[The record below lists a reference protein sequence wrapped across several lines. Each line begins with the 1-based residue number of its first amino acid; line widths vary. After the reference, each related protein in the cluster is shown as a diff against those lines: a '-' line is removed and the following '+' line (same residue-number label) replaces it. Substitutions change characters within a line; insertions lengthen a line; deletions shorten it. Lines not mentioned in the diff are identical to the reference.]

1 MSFLYFFKSLD
12 DRDQKI
18 IEILLHSWRT
28 SSKSLYEVANSHYQ
42 RNKISNK
49 DQISSK
55 NSNEIEI
62 INCED
67 FDRNSKLDYIF
78 PLEEHAFSRP
88 SLHSLQTVFSQN
100 QNFNNNNE
108 NGSGIENAKLLQY
121 DTPNKTRIVALKHH
135 KLHSHIS
142 ALCSEKSKNV
152 KLSKKLYELKDSL
165 EKMASI
171 DSEKSFLEKD
181 DAKLYESLANCIERA
196 LNVSDEAVKSEIP
209 VKMRLKNS
217 KSGKNNSPNF
227 LKRLSSFP
235 AELTSCNQRPQLRR
249 CSQKDRRESNLL
261 DKSYS
266 KSTENVLE
274 NSSTCNSISPTQK
287 PAKSS
292 IQRFS
297 RTFTSLLLKNNK
309 SQTNDKN
316 KQKLKRA
323 SSCDLL
329 HDQNYQIPDVSRDK
343 YDWPVMPV
351 DNLVEIAPLSS
362 LDASQIMEA
371 AKIKISKSHKFGF

>member
-1 MSFLYFFKSLD
+1 M
-12 DRDQKI
+12 
-18 IEILLHSWRT
+18 
-28 SSKSLYEVANSHYQ
+28 AN
-42 RNKISNK
+42 
-49 DQISSK
+49 
-55 NSNEIEI
+55 
-62 INCED
+62 
-67 FDRNSKLDYIF
+67 
-78 PLEEHAFSRP
+78 
-88 SLHSLQTVFSQN
+88 
-100 QNFNNNNE
+100 
-108 NGSGIENAKLLQY
+108 
-121 DTPNKTRIVALKHH
+121 
-135 KLHSHIS
+135 
-142 ALCSEKSKNV
+142 
-152 KLSKKLYELKDSL
+152 
-165 EKMASI
+165 I

-196 LNVSDEAVKSEIP
+196 LNVSDEAENLKSEMP
-209 VKMRLKNS
+209 VKMRLKNKSS
-217 KSGKNNSPNF
+217 KTGKNNSPNF

-249 CSQKDRRESNLL
+249 CSQKDRRGSNLL

-274 NSSTCNSISPTQK
+274 NSSTCNSISPTTNQK

-297 RTFTSLLLKNNK
+297 RTFTSLLLKNKSTTDDRDRNK
-309 SQTNDKN
+309 DRSSK
-316 KQKLKRA
+316 KLKRA

-362 LDASQIMEA
+362 LDASQIMET
-371 AKIKISKSHKFGF
+371 AKIKISHKFGF